1 MNTLSFFEVS
11 VNQPDAGENQD
22 PKEEKKSN
30 ASVQLLVFVFAFIAI
45 LTFLFYMM
53 GLYDIK

>member
-1 MNTLSFFEVS
+1 M
-11 VNQPDAGENQD
+11 NQPDAGENQD